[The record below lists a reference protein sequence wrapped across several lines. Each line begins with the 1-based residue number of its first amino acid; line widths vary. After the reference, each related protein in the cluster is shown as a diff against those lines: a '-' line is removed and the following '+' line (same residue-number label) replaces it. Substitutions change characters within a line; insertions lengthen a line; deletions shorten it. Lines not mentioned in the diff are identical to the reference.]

1 MNKTKKKRKKT
12 FVFLFGLA
20 VAMLS
25 TPPVQAQGLL
35 ENLLDEYYAEKDQQ
49 SNNNGGVMGR
59 GSSGGYNLTNQQFGS
74 DANGGY
80 ELFNQ
85 TFGQESPMGSGLA
98 ILMVTGMGYAVMKS
112 RKKNQ
117 KSNK

>member
-1 MNKTKKKRKKT
+1 MDKTKKKRKKT
-12 FVFLFGLA
+12 FVLSAAIASMLLPPLTMNAQYDEHKYGLQPWFKSSL
-20 VAMLS
+20 MRREGS
-25 TPPVQAQGLL
+25 TVG
-35 ENLLDEYYAEKDQQ
+35 DH
-49 SNNNGGVMGR
+49 
-59 GSSGGYNLTNQQFGS
+59 NLTNQQFGS